1 MSAYI
6 YIIGRKQPFE
16 ISEEQRD
23 VIEDNIDHLKKI
35 ILPDKTM
42 IMTSSIVSIENSK
55 RDNRSESEKY
65 DRRGLPPI
73 SEDYKWQNN
82 ELGSNPTEEGIKKI
96 HEENMKFKQM
106 LAERK
111 FQNGR

>member
-23 VIEDNIDHLKKI
+23 IIEDNIDHLKKI

-55 RDNRSESEKY
+55 RGEKY
-65 DRRGLPPI
+65 DRRGLPP
-73 SEDYKWQNN
+73 ENEVNFNN
-82 ELGSNPTEEGIKKI
+82 DLESHPTKAGIEAFHNAKLRLFRR
-96 HEENMKFKQM
+96 N
-106 LAERK
+106 
-111 FQNGR
+111 